1 KPGRPG
7 GNASWLS
14 GGVAGYTM
22 PDFTIVARRLAN
34 SSATNLPN
42 AGPVSTA
49 GVQPFFSSDSAQDL
63 VLSAARIMSVRALR
77 WASLMPGAPYTPRQ
91 LPISTLMPCSFKVG
105 TLIPFSRVPDV
116 TAIGFI
122 LPAV

>member
-1 KPGRPG
+1 MVKAPAPSPKPVSATPTPTRVCTSVLFASEDMVAIPPDVAKKKPGRPG

-34 SSATNLPN
+34 SSSTNLPN

-49 GVQPFFSSDSAQDL
+49 GVQPFFSSESAQDL
-63 VLSAARIMSVRALR
+63 VLSAA
-77 WASLMPGAPYTPRQ
+77 T
-91 LPISTLMPCSFKVG
+91 
-105 TLIPFSRVPDV
+105 
-116 TAIGFI
+116 
-122 LPAV
+122 